1 MAQPKAPGEL
11 PQKLPSR
18 KLSSQTTG
26 AYTGKLNLYLLQNV
40 DGQDVPPQTYR
51 LFGRQ
56 GGPLTLAQI
65 LSSCEVKLG
74 KVGEEGI
81 VFYPGPDHSVIV
93 TDQSEHCT
101 VLKKMEILKK
111 GTGYPVYYNEK
122 ITITFEDGITE
133 MEVHYKNLKPS
144 EKQAYG

>member
-1 MAQPKAPGEL
+1 M
-11 PQKLPSR
+11 
-18 KLSSQTTG
+18 
-26 AYTGKLNLYLLQNV
+26 
-40 DGQDVPPQTYR
+40 
-51 LFGRQ
+51 
-56 GGPLTLAQI
+56 TLAQI

-81 VFYPGPDHSVIV
+81 VFYPGSDHSVIV